1 MEDNKDL
8 STIQENSESKENSI
22 QITETLTAEDL
33 KKVNI
38 LLLSTKRNI
47 ITLIVGIIAIVYGAI
62 NLLVNKDKSSM
73 AYDIILITLGVLGIL
88 FYVFFAKKLV
98 IKKIESTE
106 FKDLEPLVISLN
118 EQGIIYRF
126 ISEPKDTLPYEW
138 DLIKKAEGKHYY
150 ESLTACSTK
159 ILRMLYSMCKNNKR
173 FLEE

>member
-73 AYDIILITLGVLGIL
+73 AYDSYNTWCFGHFVLC
-88 FYVFFAKKLV
+88 VFRKKT
-98 IKKIESTE
+98 S
-106 FKDLEPLVISLN
+106 N
-118 EQGIIYRF
+118 
-126 ISEPKDTLPYEW
+126 
-138 DLIKKAEGKHYY
+138 
-150 ESLTACSTK
+150 
-159 ILRMLYSMCKNNKR
+159 
-173 FLEE
+173 

>member
-98 IKKIESTE
+98 IKKI
-106 FKDLEPLVISLN
+106 
-118 EQGIIYRF
+118 
-126 ISEPKDTLPYEW
+126 
-138 DLIKKAEGKHYY
+138 
-150 ESLTACSTK
+150 
-159 ILRMLYSMCKNNKR
+159 
-173 FLEE
+173 

>member
-62 NLLVNKDKSSM
+62 NLLVNKDKSSICLL
-73 AYDIILITLGVLGIL
+73 YT
-88 FYVFFAKKLV
+88 
-98 IKKIESTE
+98 S
-106 FKDLEPLVISLN
+106 PSP
-118 EQGIIYRF
+118 R
-126 ISEPKDTLPYEW
+126 DT
-138 DLIKKAEGKHYY
+138 
-150 ESLTACSTK
+150 
-159 ILRMLYSMCKNNKR
+159 R
-173 FLEE
+173 

>member
-62 NLLVNKDKSSM
+62 NNDNT
-73 AYDIILITLGVLGIL
+73 YYFCG
-88 FYVFFAKKLV
+88 FFRK
-98 IKKIESTE
+98 
-106 FKDLEPLVISLN
+106 P
-118 EQGIIYRF
+118 Q
-126 ISEPKDTLPYEW
+126 
-138 DLIKKAEGKHYY
+138 
-150 ESLTACSTK
+150 
-159 ILRMLYSMCKNNKR
+159 
-173 FLEE
+173 